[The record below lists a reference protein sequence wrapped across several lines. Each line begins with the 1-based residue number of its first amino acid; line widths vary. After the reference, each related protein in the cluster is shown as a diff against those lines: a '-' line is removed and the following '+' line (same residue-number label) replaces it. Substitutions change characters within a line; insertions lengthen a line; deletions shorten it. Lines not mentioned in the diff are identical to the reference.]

1 MDEKKYIEMKQSFT
15 EYLTEKK
22 LRKTEERYAI
32 FECICRFAGH
42 FDMYSLQE
50 KLEEANFHVSRA
62 TLYNTL
68 DVLEDGGLIVR
79 HQLNAQSVQY
89 ELRALAETHLHLVCM
104 KCGAIR
110 EMKDNVL
117 KKDVNNLKISRFTPE
132 FHALYIYG
140 ICSKCKFKL
149 QQKNSKK
156 EY

>member
-1 MDEKKYIEMKQSFT
+1 
-15 EYLTEKK
+15 
-22 LRKTEERYAI
+22 
-32 FECICRFAGH
+32 
-42 FDMYSLQE
+42 MYSLQE

-117 KKDVNNLKISRFTPE
+117 KKDVNNLKISRFTQE

>member
-68 DVLEDGGLIVR
+68 DVLDDGGLIVR

-89 ELRALAETHLHLVCM
+89 EQIGRASC
-104 KCGAIR
+104 R
-110 EMKDNVL
+110 ERV
-117 KKDVNNLKISRFTPE
+117 
-132 FHALYIYG
+132 
-140 ICSKCKFKL
+140 
-149 QQKNSKK
+149 
-156 EY
+156 

>member
-1 MDEKKYIEMKQSFT
+1 MKQSFT

-32 FECICRFAGH
+32 FECICSFSGH
-42 FDMYSLQE
+42 FDMCSLQE
-50 KLEEANFHVSRA
+50 RLKETNFHVSTA

-89 ELRALAETHLHLVCM
+89 ELRALAETHLHLICM

-110 EMKDNVL
+110 EMKDSVL
-117 KKDVNNLKISRFTPE
+117 KKDVAKLKISRFTPE

-140 ICSKCKFKL
+140 ICSKCKFRL
-149 QQKNSKK
+149 QQQNSK
-156 EY
+156 

>member
-1 MDEKKYIEMKQSFT
+1 MKQSFT

-32 FECICRFAGH
+32 FECICRFSGH

-50 KLEEANFHVSRA
+50 KLEETNFHVSKA

-89 ELRALAETHLHLVCM
+89 ELRALAETHLHLICM

-110 EMKDNVL
+110 EMKDSML

-149 QQKNSKK
+149 QQKDGK
-156 EY
+156 

>member
-50 KLEEANFHVSRA
+50 
-62 TLYNTL
+62 
-68 DVLEDGGLIVR
+68 VLEDGGLIVR

-110 EMKDNVL
+110 EMKDSVL
-117 KKDVNNLKISRFTPE
+117 KKEVNNLKISRFTQE